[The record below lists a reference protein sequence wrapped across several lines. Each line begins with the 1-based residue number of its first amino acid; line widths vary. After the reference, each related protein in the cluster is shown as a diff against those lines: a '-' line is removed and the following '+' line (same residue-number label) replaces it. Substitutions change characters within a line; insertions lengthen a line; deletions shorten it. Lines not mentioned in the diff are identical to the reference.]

1 MPSLRRFA
9 LVATLSLVATFM
21 FAGAAFAQYAPG
33 GGIDC
38 DSSTVTPGDAF
49 TCSAGGFLAGSD
61 VSVTATG
68 ATTER
73 DAWTFETTATADQ
86 SGVASATIQT
96 PADATGSTTVT
107 FAGLDAE
114 GNARVLSNATAV
126 TVVQP
131 AAAGDGDGTA
141 DLPAT
146 GSDMTGG
153 IIAMTALVT
162 VGAALL
168 LVTRRRTREHVDA

>member
-1 MPSLRRFA
+1 MKSLHRLA
-9 LVATLSLVATFM
+9 LVATVSLVAM
-21 FAGAAFAQYAPG
+21 FALAGAAFAQYPTAG
-33 GGIDC
+33 SIDC
-38 DSSTVTPGDAF
+38 DASTVLPGEAF
-49 TCSAGGFLAGSD
+49 ACSAGGFLPGSD
-61 VSVTATG
+61 VSVTASG
-68 ATTER
+68 STTDESP
-73 DAWTFETTATADQ
+73 WTFETTTTADE
-86 SGVASATIQT
+86 SGVASANIQV
-96 PADATGSTTVT
+96 PDNATGSITVT

-114 GNARVLSNATAV
+114 GNARVLSNSTAV

-131 AAAGDGDGTA
+131 AAQGDDAA

-153 IIAMTALVT
+153 VIAMTALVT